1 MSTKKKHI
9 TNEIMQK
16 MSYIGAVVLFI
27 AILPLPSIYYLLLRQ
42 VITFIA
48 LYFVFRFYTNK
59 LHTQAIASL
68 GIAILFNPF
77 IPVYLDKSLWIV
89 LDVLVAAALL
99 FLGTRQTAKIT
110 KPDEVQ
116 AFFFIYLI
124 GFFTMYSLV
133 NMIYDPCDKLTGEAK
148 QQCEARQ
155 DYDDYMESKDVFY
168 P

>member
-1 MSTKKKHI
+1 
-9 TNEIMQK
+9 MQK

-59 LHTQAIASL
+59 LHTQAITSL

-77 IPVYLDKSLWIV
+77 IPVYLDKALWIV
-89 LDVLVAAALL
+89 LDVLVATVLI
-99 FLGTRQTAKIT
+99 FLGTRQTAKIA

-116 AFFFIYLI
+116 AFFLIYLI
-124 GFFTMYSLV
+124 GFFAMYSLV
-133 NMIYDPCDKLTGEAK
+133 NIIYDPCDKLTGEAK
-148 QQCEARQ
+148 QQCEAKQ
-155 DYDDYMESKDVFY
+155 DYDDYMESKDIFF